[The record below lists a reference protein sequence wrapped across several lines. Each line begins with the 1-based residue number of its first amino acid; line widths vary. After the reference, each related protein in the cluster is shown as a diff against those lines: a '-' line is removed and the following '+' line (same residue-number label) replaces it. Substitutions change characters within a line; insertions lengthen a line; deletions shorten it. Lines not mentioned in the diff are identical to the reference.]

1 VAATD
6 WRESATRIDTLL
18 GAAGDAGEELVR
30 TVADL
35 YGAGL
40 ERMLDL
46 LHEQGVLTDAA
57 LDALAG
63 DDLIAGLLLVHG
75 LHPHDTATRVTLAIR
90 GTGVELVEITEAGV
104 CRLRGRAGH
113 GIEQLIEAVAPEIT
127 AVEIVREKPLIPVS
141 ALFTRPPSAMD
152 SA

>member
-1 VAATD
+1 VSVAGTD
-6 WRESATRIDTLL
+6 WRESAARIDTLL
-18 GAAGDAGEELVR
+18 STAGDTGEELVR

-63 DDLIAGLLLVHG
+63 DDLVAGLLLVHG
-75 LHPHDTATRVTLAIR
+75 LHPHDTATRVTLAIK
-90 GTGVELVEITEAGV
+90 GTGVELIEITSDGV
-104 CRLRGRAGH
+104 CRLRGRRPH
-113 GIEQLIEAVAPEIT
+113 GLEQLIEAAAPEIT
-127 AVEIVREKPLIPVS
+127 GVSVEPNKPLIPVS
-141 ALFTRPPSAMD
+141 ALFTRPTS
-152 SA
+152 